1 MSRDASIDLDWAD
14 GTFRFRLGWGELEE
28 LQEKTDAGPYVV
40 LRRLW
45 DGTWRIQDL
54 SNVVRLGLIGG
65 GMEPATALRKVRAYV
80 EARPAMES
88 VDPAAAILAA
98 ALIGAADEPVGESEA
113 PDLME
118 DLSTASPME
127 RSDTAPS
134 TGPVQR

>member
-14 GTFRFRLGWGELEE
+14 GNFRFRLGWGELEE

-45 DGTWRIQDL
+45 EGTWKIQDL

-65 GMEPATALRKVRAYV
+65 GMEPTQAMRKVRTYV
-80 EARPAMES
+80 ESRPAMES

-98 ALIGAADEPVGESEA
+98 SLIGTSDEPLGESVA

-118 DLSTASPME
+118 ELSTVSPTE
-127 RSDTAPS
+127 KSDTAPS
-134 TGPVQR
+134 MEPEPQ